1 MTLTYIKYRILYVKR
16 FLYPEGQLGI
26 DAFLCGIQCVLCME
40 NIPVTRPDLDLP
52 IYSCVYL
59 MLAQVLVGEQDAY
72 PQGFVEI
79 DPDKHVLS
87 V

>member
-1 MTLTYIKYRILYVKR
+1 
-16 FLYPEGQLGI
+16 
-26 DAFLCGIQCVLCME
+26 
-40 NIPVTRPDLDLP
+40 
-52 IYSCVYL
+52 

-72 PQGFVEI
+72 PQGFVET

>member
-1 MTLTYIKYRILYVKR
+1 
-16 FLYPEGQLGI
+16 
-26 DAFLCGIQCVLCME
+26 
-40 NIPVTRPDLDLP
+40 
-52 IYSCVYL
+52 
-59 MLAQVLVGEQDAY
+59 MLAQVLVGKQDAY